1 MSIQRRL
8 LFFLLLLLAGAAFY
22 WFFGPSRVNSWRI
35 RNAPPAAFGPVVAF
49 GDSLTAGRG
58 AEGAENSYPAALS
71 SLLGR
76 PVENMGVDGDTV
88 ARAYERLEK
97 VLERSPSI
105 VVVLLGGNDMLRRMD
120 FDESFSLLETMIR
133 RIQEEG
139 ALVFVA
145 GLEGLPL
152 LAPVGKRYFEAAK
165 NTGSV
170 LVPDVL
176 KDILGK
182 PELMAD
188 GIHPN
193 AAGYRIMAERIAKA
207 MAPYLR

>member
-1 MSIQRRL
+1 M
-8 LFFLLLLLAGAAFY
+8 
-22 WFFGPSRVNSWRI
+22 
-35 RNAPPAAFGPVVAF
+35 VAF

-71 SLLGR
+71 LLLGR

-105 VVVLLGGNDMLRRMD
+105 VIVLLGGNDMLRRMD
-120 FDESFSLLETMIR
+120 LDESFSLLETMIR

-139 ALVFVA
+139 SLVFLA

-170 LVPDVL
+170 LIPDVL

-193 AAGYRIMAERIAKA
+193 TAGYRIMAERIAKA

>member
-1 MSIQRRL
+1 VSIQRRL

-76 PVENMGVDGDTV
+76 SVENMGVDGDTV

-120 FDESFSLLETMIR
+120 LDESFSLLETIIR

-193 AAGYRIMAERIAKA
+193 AAGYRTMAERISKA